1 MGRAGLHRPYSLAV
15 AFLSGRPR
23 LGLQN
28 IGLNKG
34 RSVEVNVRWKLSA
47 LYRLAW
53 PAFHNFMEASTI
65 E

>member
-1 MGRAGLHRPYSLAV
+1 MGRAGQGCIDHSLAV

-34 RSVEVNVRWKLSA
+34 RSERSLETVCFI
-47 LYRLAW
+47 RLAW
-53 PAFHNFMEASTI
+53 PAFHKFMEASTI